1 MKVVAIIQA
10 RMGSTRL
17 PGKVMRTLNGKT
29 VLAHVIERVSACPL
43 VDLTVVATTTGVA
56 DDVVVDEARRA
67 GAEVYR
73 GSELD
78 VLSRYW
84 EAARAF
90 GAELIVRVT
99 SDCPLFDPAVLT
111 RMLQAYQSAI
121 SSGRRIDYL
130 SNALE
135 RTYPRGLDAEI
146 FPIDVLAAANQK
158 ARLPHE
164 REHVTAYIYQHPSQ
178 FSLENHTDG
187 WALQHHRWTLDTDE
201 DWTLISSI
209 YRAFPAQRIFST
221 AEVVELLRKQPELAA
236 LNAAVV
242 QKSVP
247 GPVA

>member
-1 MKVVAIIQA
+1 VKVVAIIQA

-17 PGKVMRTLNGKT
+17 PGKVMRMLNGKT
-29 VLAHVIERVSACPL
+29 VLAHVIERVRTCPH
-43 VDLTVVATTTGVA
+43 VDLTVVATTTGSA
-56 DDVVVDEARRA
+56 DDVIVDEARRG

-73 GSELD
+73 GSEQD

-111 RMLQAYQSAI
+111 SMLQVYQSAI
-121 SSGRRIDYL
+121 CSGRRIDYL

-146 FPIDVLAAANQK
+146 FPIDVLGVAHEK
-158 ARLPHE
+158 ARLAHE

-187 WALQHHRWTLDTDE
+187 WALQQHRWTLDTDE
-201 DWTLISSI
+201 DWALISSI
-209 YRAFPAQRIFST
+209 YKAFPEQRIFST
-221 AEVVELLRKQPELAA
+221 AEVIDLLRRQPELAA

-242 QKSVP
+242 QKPVP
-247 GPVA
+247 GPAA